1 MIEWGINALN
11 HDASI
16 AVFVD
21 KKLEFHRRSSEYSGI
36 IGDSDLNSDIID
48 NALRLGLPS
57 KIYWYERPII
67 KKLRQLYAGQYRLAF
82 DIDEMPK
89 RYLDQWLSEY
99 SIVYNDHHLSHAAA
113 GYYTSPF
120 QEAAVV
126 VIDAIGEW
134 TSMSIWL
141 GKDDRLTC
149 LWEDNYPKSLGLFYS
164 AFTQLIGLKA
174 TKEEHLLQQMS
185 SKGDPSRFAS
195 LVESYLDK
203 NLHRGVTSWPM
214 LVDSDRDRQDI
225 AAAVQQVFE
234 QQVDK
239 IMARAKMMTERTN
252 LVYMGGCA
260 MNSQYN
266 QRLANEWDK
275 VWSLPWPG
283 DASSSVGAWCAK
295 NRARVDYPNK
305 VVKHLTIRV

>member
-16 AVFVD
+16 AVFID
-21 KKLEFHRRSSEYSGI
+21 KKLQFHRRSSEYSGI
-36 IGDSDLNSDIID
+36 IGDSDLNTEVID
-48 NALRLGLPS
+48 NALRLGLPN
-57 KIYWYERPII
+57 KIYWYERPFI
-67 KKLRQLYAGQYRLAF
+67 KKIRQLYAGQYKLAF
-82 DIDEMPK
+82 NINEFPK
-89 RYLDQWLSEY
+89 RYLDRWLSDY

-120 QEAAVV
+120 EEAAVV

-141 GKDDRLTC
+141 GKGNKLNC
-149 LWEDNYPKSLGLFYS
+149 LWKDSYPKSLGLFYS
-164 AFTQLIGLKA
+164 AFTQLIGLKP
-174 TKEEHLLQQMS
+174 TKEEFILQQLS
-185 SKGDPSRFAS
+185 QHGDRNR
-195 LVESYLDK
+195 YLAEVLKRYNK
-203 NLHRGVTSWPM
+203 NLHKGVLDWPYKIYPE
-214 LVDSDRDRQDI
+214 DHKDI
-225 AAAVQQVFE
+225 AAAVQFVFE
-234 QQVDK
+234 LEVGS
-239 IMARAKMMTERTN
+239 IMLKAKKLTGNNN

-266 QRLANEWDK
+266 KRLIEEWNNI
-275 VWSLPWPG
+275 WSLPWPG

-295 NRARVDYPNK
+295 NKIRVNYPNK